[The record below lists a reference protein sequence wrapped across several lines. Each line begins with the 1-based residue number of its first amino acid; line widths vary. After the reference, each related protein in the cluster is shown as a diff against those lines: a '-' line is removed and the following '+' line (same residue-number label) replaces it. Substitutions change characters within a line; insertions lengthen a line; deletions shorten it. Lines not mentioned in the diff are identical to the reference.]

1 MKETTTTDIY
11 NYLTEFQC
19 DLNVCVTNNNNDI
32 IEEGIAKKTSAM
44 NGFYIGNY
52 TNIYLSGQTYKGLT
66 FNADYPTLNIY
77 SAAKEICT
85 ISGGGGKEEET
96 KSIKEVQQKKKCKN
110 KKISL
115 NILHNQIKYLSI
127 YRFFFC

>member
-66 FNADYPTLNIY
+66 FNAEYQRSPTK
-77 SAAKEICT
+77 KEM
-85 ISGGGGKEEET
+85 
-96 KSIKEVQQKKKCKN
+96 QKQED
-110 KKISL
+110 IV
-115 NILHNQIKYLSI
+115 KY
-127 YRFFFC
+127 FT

>member
-19 DLNVCVTNNNNDI
+19 DLKVCVTNNNNDI

-44 NGFYIGNY
+44 NGFYIGDNY

-85 ISGGGGKEEET
+85 ISGGGQRRRNEEYQRSPTKKEM
-96 KSIKEVQQKKKCKN
+96 QKQED
-110 KKISL
+110 IV
-115 NILHNQIKYLSI
+115 KY
-127 YRFFFC
+127 FT

>member
-44 NGFYIGNY
+44 NGFYIGDNY

-85 ISGGGGKEEET
+85 ISGGA
-96 KSIKEVQQKKKCKN
+96 KKKKRRVSKKSN
-110 KKISL
+110 KKR
-115 NILHNQIKYLSI
+115 NAKTRR
-127 YRFFFC
+127 YR

>member
-11 NYLTEFQC
+11 NYLTKFQC

-44 NGFYIGNY
+44 NGFYIGDNY
-52 TNIYLSGQTYKGLT
+52 TNIYLSGNTYKGLK
-66 FNADYPTLNIY
+66 FYANYPTLSIY
-77 SAAKEICT
+77 NVAKEICN
-85 ISGGGGKEEET
+85 ISGGGKEEET

-115 NILHNQIKYLSI
+115 NILHKIFINL
-127 YRFFFC
+127 